1 MGEIMYDVIIVG
13 AGPAGISASLY
24 TKRAGKNTL
33 VLYSGNSSLEKTDKI
48 ENYYGFENGISGE
61 ELYNNGIKQAENIGV
76 EVKKE
81 EILKIE
87 SAENNTFVVQTAN
100 NKYEAKSIIM
110 AVGQKRKE
118 LDVKGASEFEGK
130 GVSYCAICDGFFYK
144 NKDVVVIG
152 SGDYAV
158 SETNDL
164 INLANKITIL
174 TNGEKAPEIRADNV
188 DIITKNIK
196 EISGDN
202 KVEGIVFD
210 DNSELRAD
218 GVFIAQGGNGPT
230 ALAKKLGLL
239 LENNKIVV
247 NEDMQTNIKGIFACG
262 DCTDGLL
269 QVCKAVY
276 DGAKAGLEAVNY
288 LRKD

>member
-1 MGEIMYDVIIVG
+1 MYDVIIVG
-13 AGPAGISASLY
+13 AGPAGVSASLY

-33 VLYSGNSSLEKTDKI
+33 IIYSGKSSLEKTEKI
-48 ENYYGFENGISGE
+48 DNYYGFENGVSGA
-61 ELYNNGIKQAENIGV
+61 ELYKNGIKQAENLGI
-76 EVKKE
+76 EIKNE
-81 EILKIE
+81 EIIKIE
-87 SAENNTFVVQTAN
+87 PTNNKTFIVSTTE
-100 NKYEAKSIIM
+100 NKYEARSIIM
-110 AVGQKRKE
+110 AVGQKRRE
-118 LDVKGASEFEGK
+118 LEVKGASELEGK
-130 GVSYCAICDGFFYK
+130 GVSYCAICDGFFYR

-158 SETNDL
+158 SEANDL

-188 DIITKNIK
+188 EIVTKNIK

-202 KVEGIVFD
+202 KVEGVVFQ
-210 DNSELRAD
+210 DNTELKTD
-218 GVFIAQGGNGPT
+218 GVFIAQGGNGPI
-230 ALAKKLGLL
+230 ALARKIGLI
-239 LENNKIVV
+239 LENNRIAIDE
-247 NEDMQTNIKGIFACG
+247 NMQTNVKGIFACG

-288 LRKD
+288 LRSI

>member
-1 MGEIMYDVIIVG
+1 MYDVIIVG
-13 AGPAGISASLY
+13 AGPAGVSASLY

-33 VLYSGNSSLEKTDKI
+33 IIYSGKSSLEKTEKI
-48 ENYYGFENGISGE
+48 DNYYGFENGVSGA
-61 ELYNNGIKQAENIGV
+61 ELYKNGIKQAENLGI
-76 EVKKE
+76 EIKNE
-81 EILKIE
+81 EIIKIE
-87 SAENNTFVVQTAN
+87 PTNNKTFIVSTTE
-100 NKYEAKSIIM
+100 NKYEARSIIM
-110 AVGQKRKE
+110 AVGQKRRE
-118 LDVKGASEFEGK
+118 LEVKGASELEGK
-130 GVSYCAICDGFFYK
+130 GVSYCAICDGFFYR

-158 SETNDL
+158 SEANDL

-188 DIITKNIK
+188 EIVTKNIK

-202 KVEGIVFD
+202 KVEGVVFQ
-210 DNSELRAD
+210 DNTELKTD

-230 ALAKKLGLL
+230 ALARKIGLI
-239 LENNKIVV
+239 LENNRIAIDE
-247 NEDMQTNIKGIFACG
+247 NMQTNVKGIFACG

-288 LRKD
+288 LRSI

>member
-1 MGEIMYDVIIVG
+1 MYDVIIVG

-24 TKRAGKNTL
+24 TKRAGLSTL
-33 VLYSGNSSLEKTDKI
+33 ILYSGKSSLEKTEKI
-48 ENYYGFENGISGE
+48 ENYYGFENGIRGE
-61 ELYNNGIKQAENIGV
+61 ELYKNGIKQAENIGV

-81 EILKIE
+81 EIIKIE
-87 SAENNTFVVQTAN
+87 PTQEKTFIASTSEG
-100 NKYEAKSIIM
+100 KYEAKAIII

-118 LDVKGASEFEGK
+118 LDVKGTVELEGK
-130 GVSYCAICDGFFYK
+130 GVSYCAICDGFFFK

-152 SGDYAV
+152 SGDYAI

-164 INLANKITIL
+164 INLANKVTIL

-188 DIITKNIK
+188 EIITKGIK

-202 KVEGIVFD
+202 KVEGVKFID
-210 DNSELRAD
+210 DTELKVD

-230 ALAKKLGLL
+230 AIAKKLGLIL
-239 LENNKIVV
+239 NDNKIVV
-247 NEDMQTNIKGIFACG
+247 DANMKTNIDGIFACG

-269 QVCKAVY
+269 QICSAVY
-276 DGAKAGLEAVNY
+276 EGAKAGLEVIKFLN
-288 LRKD
+288 